1 MACATWPTDLGIWV
15 HRVAKARATS
25 VLEGESLLPHQHR
38 FRVESPSIEPPVAAV
53 YSPALKRW
61 NETHSINFPSLFARC
76 TWPHCNHVGLYC
88 GQGDSA
94 LPHLQI
100 GQWRDAA
107 RRREPLHVY
116 FGNQESAAEGRV
128 LASWMA
134 HEKWNRSGGTS
145 EQILFADK
153 LQPLVRRRLTSSLF
167 YFIAHSERG
176 GPGRSFSKAICQPG
190 G

>member
-1 MACATWPTDLGIWV
+1 MNLFF
-15 HRVAKARATS
+15 
-25 VLEGESLLPHQHR
+25 EGLPHQHH
-38 FRVESPSIEPPVAAV
+38 FRVESPSIEREPPVAGV
-53 YSPALKRW
+53 YSPAPKRW
-61 NETHSINFPSLFARC
+61 NEAHSINFPPLSLFARC

-107 RRREPLHVY
+107 TRREPLHVY
-116 FGNQESAAEGRV
+116 FGNQELAAEGRV

-134 HEKWNRSGGTS
+134 HEEWNRSGGTSERAS

-176 GPGRSFSKAICQPG
+176 GPGRSFSKAICQQG